1 MKRFVCPGGRGGEPV
16 HPANP
21 CVLGPAGTCRGQVL
35 MQQFLDGFS
44 FSQENPPN
52 AAIEMLEGDEGGE

>member
-1 MKRFVCPGGRGGEPV
+1 
-16 HPANP
+16 
-21 CVLGPAGTCRGQVL
+21 